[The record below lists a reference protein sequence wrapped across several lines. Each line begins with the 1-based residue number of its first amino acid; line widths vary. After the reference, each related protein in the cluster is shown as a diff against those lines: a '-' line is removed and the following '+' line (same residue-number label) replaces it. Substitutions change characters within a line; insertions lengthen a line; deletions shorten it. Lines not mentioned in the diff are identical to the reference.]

1 VVGVVV
7 VVVLVFRRAMY
18 GRGVRDCC
26 RWWYRLV
33 VDMLVVV
40 AVVAVLCRTIVA
52 VRCCW

>member
-1 VVGVVV
+1 MV

-18 GRGVRDCC
+18 GRGGGVFVRDCC